1 MDATIRVGDLATFL
15 LGSALLVLI
24 IYGIFLL
31 KNLNDTLRVLR
42 KIVEENRSNIDEV
55 LDKAPGIAANIE
67 SISSDLSHD
76 IRAVQGTID
85 QIVGTTEAAAGAL
98 SEHTDIL
105 STLMGFVQILNI
117 FREFIGG
124 FRRKKR
130 WF

>member
-15 LGSALLVLI
+15 LGGALLVLI
-24 IYGIFLL
+24 VYGILLL
-31 KNLNDTLRVLR
+31 KNLNDTLKVIR
-42 KIVEENRSNIDEV
+42 KIVEDNRSNIDEV
-55 LDKAPGIAANIE
+55 LDKAPSIAANVE

-76 IRAVQGTID
+76 VRAVQGTID

>member
-76 IRAVQGTID
+76 IRALQGTID

>member
-15 LGSALLVLI
+15 LGGALLVLI
-24 IYGIFLL
+24 VYGILLL
-31 KNLNDTLRVLR
+31 KNLNDTLKVIR
-42 KIVEENRSNIDEV
+42 KIVEDNRSNIDEV
-55 LDKAPGIAANIE
+55 LDKAPSIAANVE

-76 IRAVQGTID
+76 VRAVQGTID

-117 FREFIGG
+117 FRQFIGG

>member
-1 MDATIRVGDLATFL
+1 MDATIRVGDLAAFL

-85 QIVGTTEAAAGAL
+85 HIVGTTEAAAGAL